1 MERYSESTVRNVALV
16 SHSGA
21 GKTSLADAMLFN
33 CNQVSRLG
41 RVDEGNSISDFDPIE
56 INHKISI
63 NASILHCISGNTK
76 INIIDTPG
84 YADFIMELRN
94 SVPAAD
100 VAIVVIGAPDG
111 IEVGT
116 QRVWGILDEAKMPRA
131 VYISKLDKEN
141 ADFYSTVDAI
151 RKEFGDQ
158 CTPLFLPIGKE
169 AGLKGVA
176 NLLTKAGWDE
186 LSDDQKAKAAKFREA
201 FIEIVAVAE
210 DALVEKYLN
219 GEELTQ
225 EELCRVFKIAFKD
238 NGVIPIF
245 CGNSIEGF
253 GVKELIEKIVNYFPA
268 PSAKGKAEV
277 IDPETKEKKE
287 VITKADQPFSGYVF
301 KTISDP
307 YVGQL
312 SVFRVVSGS
321 LSSNTDFFNVTTGTS
336 ERFGQL
342 YMLQGKEQLPVDMVA
357 AGDIGAVAKLKD
369 THTGDSMGTA
379 KDKVLFSISRS
390 IEPSISYSLK
400 PRTRQDEEKISQA
413 LAKMTT
419 EDKGIRVTRDPQTKE
434 LILSGMGDMHLE
446 IAIERLK
453 SRYHV
458 EVAVGTPKV
467 PYKETIKK
475 TVKVHHKY
483 KKQSGGR
490 GQYGDVWLEIA
501 PLPRGEDFLFVD
513 KIVGGSVPR
522 QYIPSVEKGV
532 RKKMAE
538 GIIAGYPLVDI
549 QVTLYDGSYHDVDSS
564 DMAFQIAAG
573 MALKSGIL
581 DAKPV
586 LLEPVMNVEVVIK
599 SEYMGAIN
607 GDLSSRRG
615 RVQGMEQ
622 SGKYEMIKAQVPLSE
637 MLRYATDLRSMT
649 QGRGSY
655 SMSFSH
661 YEEVPGK
668 QAEKIISQSKVEEK
682 EEVH

>member
-1 MERYSESTVRNVALV
+1 MENYSENTIRNVVLV
-16 SHSGA
+16 SHTGA
-21 GKTSLADAMLFN
+21 GKTSLADSMLFN
-33 CNQVSRLG
+33 CRQVSRLG

-63 NASILHCISGNTK
+63 NASIMHCIKGSTK

-94 SVPAAD
+94 CVPAAD
-100 VAIVVIGAPDG
+100 VAIVVISATDG

-116 QRVWGILDEAKMPRA
+116 QRGWGVLDEAKLPRA
-131 VYISKLDKEN
+131 IFISKLDKEN
-141 ADFYSTVDAI
+141 ADFYSIVDAI
-151 RKEFGDQ
+151 KKEFGAQ
-158 CTPLFLPIGKE
+158 CAPLFLPVGKE
-169 AGLKGVA
+169 SSFKGVA
-176 NLLTKAGWDE
+176 NLLTKTGWEGLNEDE
-186 LSDDQKAKAAKFREA
+186 KEKAEKFRES
-201 FIEIVAVAE
+201 FIETVAMA
-210 DALVEKYLN
+210 DDTLLEKYLN

-225 EELCRVFKIAFKD
+225 EEICRVFKIAFKD
-238 NGVIPIF
+238 NTVIPVF
-245 CGNSIEGF
+245 CGNALDSI
-253 GVKELIEKIVNYFPA
+253 GVKELIEKIVNFFPA
-268 PSAKGKAEV
+268 PSAAGKIEGV
-277 IDPETKEKKE
+277 DPQTKEKKE
-287 VITKADQPFSGYVF
+287 LITKIDQPFAGYVF

-321 LSSNTDFFNVTTGTS
+321 LISNTEFINVTTNAS

-342 YMLQGKEQLPVDMVA
+342 YVLQGKEQLPVECVS
-357 AGDIGAVAKLKD
+357 AGDIGAVAKLKN
-369 THTGDSMGTA
+369 THTGDSMTSA
-379 KDKVLFSISRS
+379 KNKVLFNISCS
-390 IEPSISYSLK
+390 MEPSISYSLK
-400 PRTRQDEEKISQA
+400 PKTRQDEEKISQA

-419 EDKGIRVTRDPQTKE
+419 EDQGLRVSRDSQTKE

-458 EVAVGTPKV
+458 DVDVGTPKV

-490 GQYGDVWLEIA
+490 GQYGDVWLEIS
-501 PLPRGEDFLFVD
+501 PLPRGGDFEFVD
-513 KIVGGSVPR
+513 RVVGGSVPR

-532 RKKMAE
+532 RKKMID

-549 QVTLYDGSYHDVDSS
+549 QVALYDGSYHEVDSS

-573 MALKSGIL
+573 MALKQGIL
-581 DAKPV
+581 DANPV
-586 LLEPVMNVEVVIK
+586 LLEPVMNVEVVIGP
-599 SEYMGAIN
+599 EYMGAIN

-622 SGKYEMIKAQVPLSE
+622 AGKYEMIKAQVPLSE

-661 YEEVPGK
+661 YEEVPHK
-668 QAEKIISQSKVEEK
+668 QAEKIISQSKAEEK

>member
-1 MERYSESTVRNVALV
+1 MEKYSESTVRNVALV

-21 GKTSLADAMLFN
+21 GKTSLADSMLFN
-33 CNQVSRLG
+33 CQQVSRQG

-63 NASILHCISGNTK
+63 NASILHCISGKTK

-116 QRVWGILDEAKMPRA
+116 QRVWGILDEAKLPRA
-131 VYISKLDKEN
+131 IFVSKLDKEN

-169 AGLKGVA
+169 ANFKGVA
-176 NLLTKAGWDE
+176 NLLTKTGWDG
-186 LSDDQKAKAAKFREA
+186 LTDDEKVKAEKFRET
-201 FIEIVAVAE
+201 FIEIVAVAD
-210 DALVEKYLN
+210 DAIVEKYLN
-219 GEELTQ
+219 AEELTQ
-225 EELCRVFKIAFKD
+225 EEICRVFKLAFRD
-238 NGVIPIF
+238 TAVIPIF
-245 CGNSIEGF
+245 CGNSIDGI

-268 PSAKGKAEV
+268 PSAVEKIEGV
-277 IDPETKEKKE
+277 DSQTKEKKE
-287 VITKADQPFSGYVF
+287 VITKSDQPFTGYVF

-321 LSSNTDFFNVTTGTS
+321 LSSNTEFFNVTTGTS
-336 ERFGQL
+336 ERYGQL
-342 YMLQGKEQLPVDMVA
+342 YVLQGKEQIPVDIVA
-357 AGDIGAVAKLKD
+357 AGDIGAVAKLKN
-369 THTGDSMGTA
+369 THTGDSMGGA
-379 KDKVLFSISRS
+379 KNKVLFNLSRQM
-390 IEPSISYSLK
+390 EPSISYSLK
-400 PRTRQDEEKISQA
+400 PKTRQDEEKISQA
-413 LAKMTT
+413 LSKMTT
-419 EDKGIRVTRDPQTKE
+419 EDQGIRVTRDPQTKE

-467 PYKETIKK
+467 AYKETIKK
-475 TVKVHHKY
+475 TVKAHHKY

-490 GQYGDVWLEIA
+490 GQYGDVWIEIS
-501 PLPRGEDFLFVD
+501 PLPRGENFEFVD
-513 KIVGGSVPR
+513 KIVGGSVPK

-532 RKKMAE
+532 RKKMVE

-549 QVTLYDGSYHDVDSS
+549 KVTLYDGSYHNVDSS

-573 MALKSGIL
+573 MALKEGIL
-581 DAKPV
+581 EANPV
-586 LLEPVMNVEVVIK
+586 LIEPVMHVEVVIGP
-599 SEYMGAIN
+599 EYMGAIN

-622 SGKYEMIKAQVPLSE
+622 VGKYEMIKAQVPLSE

-661 YEEVPGK
+661 YEEVPSK
-668 QAEKIISQSKVEEK
+668 QTEKIISQSKMVEK

>member
-1 MERYSESTVRNVALV
+1 MDNYSESTVRNVALV

-21 GKTSLADAMLFN
+21 GKTSLADSMLFN
-33 CNQVSRLG
+33 CQQVSRLG

-100 VAIVVIGAPDG
+100 VAIVVISAPDG

-116 QRVWGILDEAKMPRA
+116 QRVWGILDEVKLPRA
-131 VYISKLDKEN
+131 IFISKLDKEN

-151 RKEFGDQ
+151 KKEFGDQ
-158 CTPLFLPIGKE
+158 CTPLFLPVGKE
-169 AGLKGVA
+169 ANFKGVA
-176 NLLTKAGWDE
+176 NLLTKTGWDS
-186 LSDDQKAKAAKFREA
+186 LSDDEKTKAEKFRES
-201 FIEIVAVAE
+201 FIEIVAVAD
-210 DALVEKYLN
+210 DAIVEKYLN

-225 EELCRVFKIAFKD
+225 DEICSVFKIAFKD
-238 NGVIPIF
+238 NAVIPIF
-245 CGNSIEGF
+245 CGNALESL

-268 PSAKGKAEV
+268 PSAKGKMEG
-277 IDPETKEKKE
+277 IDPESKEKKE
-287 VITKADQPFSGYVF
+287 VITKSEQPFTGYVF

-321 LSSNTDFFNVTTGTS
+321 LRSNTEFFNVSKGAS

-342 YMLQGKEQLPVDMVA
+342 YMLQGKEQLSVDAVA
-357 AGDIGAVAKLKD
+357 AGDIGAVAKLKN
-369 THTGDSMGTA
+369 THTGNSITSA
-379 KDKVLFSISRS
+379 KSKVLFNVTRS
-390 IEPSISYSLK
+390 VEPSISYSLK
-400 PRTRQDEEKISQA
+400 PKTRQDEEKISQA

-419 EDKGIRVTRDPQTKE
+419 EDQGIRVTRDPQTKE

-446 IAIERLK
+446 ISIERLK

-458 EVAVGTPKV
+458 DVAVGTPKV
-467 PYKETIKK
+467 AYKETIKK
-475 TVKVHHKY
+475 SVKVHHKY

-501 PLPRGEDFLFVD
+501 PLPRGEDFVFVD
-513 KIVGGSVPR
+513 KVVGGAVPK

-532 RKKMAE
+532 RKKMVE

-549 QVTLYDGSYHDVDSS
+549 QVTLYDGSYHEVDSS

-573 MALKSGIL
+573 MALKQRIL
-581 DAKPV
+581 DANPV
-586 LLEPVMNVEVVIK
+586 LLEPVMSVEGVIG

-622 SGKYEMIKAQVPLSE
+622 SGKYEKVKAQVPLSE

-661 YEEVPGK
+661 YEEVPHK
-668 QAEKIISQSKVEEK
+668 QTEKIISQSKVEEK

>member
-33 CNQVSRLG
+33 CQQVSRLG

-63 NASILHCISGNTK
+63 NASVLHCISGKTK

-94 SVPAAD
+94 AVPAAD

-116 QRVWGILDEAKMPRA
+116 QRAWGILDEAKMPRA
-131 VYISKLDKEN
+131 IYISKLDKEN
-141 ADFYSTVDAI
+141 ADFYNTVESI
-151 RKEFGDQ
+151 RKEFGKQ

-169 AGLKGVA
+169 AGFKGVA
-176 NLLTKAGWDE
+176 NLLTKAGWDQ
-186 LSDDQKAKAAKFREA
+186 LSDDEKAKAEKFREA
-201 FIEIVAVAE
+201 FIEIVAVA
-210 DALVEKYLN
+210 DDVMVEKYLN
-219 GEELTQ
+219 GEELSQ
-225 EELCRVFKIAFKD
+225 DEICRVFKIAFRD
-238 NGVIPIF
+238 RAVIPIF
-245 CGNSIEGF
+245 CGNSIGGF
-253 GVKELIEKIVNYFPA
+253 GVKELIEKIVNYFPS
-268 PSAKGKAEV
+268 PSALGKVEAL
-277 IDPETKEKKE
+277 DPETKEPKE
-287 VITKADQPFSGYVF
+287 VLTKVDQPFTGYVF

-312 SVFRVVSGS
+312 SVFKVISGS
-321 LSSNTDFFNVTTGTS
+321 ISSNTDFFNVTTGTA

-342 YMLQGKEQLPVDMVA
+342 YVLQGKEQLPVDIVA
-357 AGDIGAVAKLKD
+357 SGDIGAVAKLKD

-379 KDKVLFSISRS
+379 KDKALFVLGRS
-390 IEPSISYSLK
+390 MEPSISFSLK
-400 PRTRQDEEKISQA
+400 PKTRQDEEKISHA
-413 LAKMTT
+413 LSKMTT
-419 EDKGIRVTRDPQTKE
+419 EDKGIRVTRNPQTKE

-458 EVAVGTPKV
+458 EVDVGTPKV
-467 PYKETIKK
+467 AYKETIKK
-475 TVKVHHKY
+475 TVKAHHKY

-501 PLPRGEDFLFVD
+501 PLPRGGDFEFVD

-532 RKKMAE
+532 RKKMTE

-549 QVTLYDGSYHDVDSS
+549 QVTLYDGSYHNVDSS

-573 MALKSGIL
+573 MALKEGIL
-581 DAKPV
+581 EANPV
-586 LLEPVMNVEVVIK
+586 LIEPVMHVEVVIGP
-599 SEYMGAIN
+599 EYMGAIN

-622 SGKYEMIKAQVPLSE
+622 LGKNEMVKAQVPLSE

-661 YEEVPGK
+661 YEEVPSK
-668 QAEKIISQSKVEEK
+668 QTEKIISQSKVVEK